1 MNSKRILIGAAAG
14 GVAWLVWSCIV
25 NMGFLGS
32 IYMTEQNA
40 GHLLAQPRYGVAV
53 FFASWA
59 IEIFLLAGVGAWL
72 YAAARGTLGA
82 GPKTALK
89 LGALLGF
96 AAGFP
101 VNLYVVNWDP
111 VVRSVPFWWML
122 DMWIGA
128 ILATL
133 VAGFLYKDR

>member
-32 IYMTEQNA
+32 IYMAEESA
-40 GHLLAQPRYGVAV
+40 GHLLTQPRYGVPV
-53 FFASWA
+53 FFASWV
-59 IEIFLLAGVGAWL
+59 IEIFLVAGVAAWL

-89 LGALLGF
+89 VGALLGF

-101 VNLYVVNWDP
+101 INLYLVTWDP
-111 VVRSVPFWWML
+111 VVRTVPFWWML
-122 DMWIGA
+122 DMWVGA

-133 VAGFLYKDR
+133 MAGFLYKD